1 MLDINLEMV
10 LIYNYLQPF
19 NSILSDKHSPTRQL
33 SNNGRG
39 M

>member
-19 NSILSDKHSPTRQL
+19 YSILSDKNSPIVGL
-33 SNNGRG
+33 
-39 M
+39 